1 MVFSSSEFLF
11 FFLPVVLIGYYG
23 FLRGRGA
30 RNVFL
35 TFLSLFFYGWGE
47 PWFVFVML
55 ASIAFNW
62 VCALQIDKYR
72 NGRGAKVWLTFS
84 IIGNMGL
91 LCTFKY
97 LMFILKN
104 INWAFGAHISVP
116 MIVLPIGISFFTF
129 QAMSYVIDVYRRDG
143 KVQKNFLNVCLYVSF
158 FPQLIAGPIV
168 RYQTI
173 ADEIDGR
180 VENLDDFVKGSRR
193 FMVGLGK
200 KVILANSLALLA
212 DNAFAHA
219 PGELSTG
226 AAWLG
231 AIAYL
236 WQVYY
241 DFSGYSDMAIGMGWM
256 FGFHFLENFDY
267 PMISRSITEFW
278 RRWHISL
285 GTWFRDYLFFPLG
298 GSRVKSVWRLL
309 FNMCVVWSLTG
320 LWHGADWKFLI
331 WGFGFFVFLAFE
343 RLTGLAKKL
352 DKQPLGVLYAMIVII
367 TITVMIR
374 SDSLAYAA
382 GFIGSMYGGGSVGFW
397 DVTATMYIR
406 EYGVFVALA
415 LLIGLPIGKFVKEK
429 LRVPDRAFE
438 ILSAAGLILVFV
450 VSISYIVMGGYNPF
464 IYFNF

>member
-11 FFLPVVLIGYYG
+11 FFLPIALIVY
-23 FLRGRGA
+23 FALLRKRGS

-35 TFLSLFFYGWGE
+35 TLISLFFYAWGE

-62 VCALQIDKYR
+62 LCALQIDR
-72 NGRGAKVWLTFS
+72 RRGKQSAKTWLILS
-84 IIGNMGL
+84 VIGNLGL
-91 LCTFKY
+91 LGTFKY
-97 LMFILKN
+97 LKFVLEN
-104 INWAFGAHISVP
+104 LNWAFSAHIPVP
-116 MIVLPIGISFFTF
+116 GIVLPIGISFFTF
-129 QAMSYVIDVYRRDG
+129 QALSYVIDVYRNDG
-143 KVQKNFLNVCLYVSF
+143 KVQKNFMNVCLYVSF

-180 VENLDDFVKGSRR
+180 VENMDDFLEGARR

-200 KVILANSLALLA
+200 KVILANSLALLV
-212 DNAFAHA
+212 DNAFSHA
-219 PGELSTG
+219 PGELSMG
-226 AAWLG
+226 SAWLG
-231 AIAYL
+231 AIGYL

-241 DFSGYSDMAIGMGWM
+241 DFSGYSDMAIGMGKM
-256 FGFHFLENFDY
+256 FGFHFLENFNY

-285 GTWFRDYLFFPLG
+285 GSWFRDYLFFPLG

-309 FNMCVVWSLTG
+309 FNMFVVWSLTG
-320 LWHGADWKFLI
+320 LWHGASWNYLF
-331 WGFGFFVFLAFE
+331 WGIGFFILLAFE
-343 RLTGLAKKL
+343 RLTGLSRKL
-352 DKQPLGVLYAMIVII
+352 EKHPMAVFYAMIAVI

-374 SDSLAYAA
+374 SNSLSYASSY
-382 GFIGSMYGGGSVGFW
+382 IGARYGVHSVGFW
-397 DVTATMYIR
+397 DATASMYVR

-415 LLIGLPIGKFVKEK
+415 LLIGLPIGQLVKQK
-429 LRVPDRAFE
+429 LHVPESVYE
-438 ILSAAGLILVFV
+438 IISAVGLIAVFV
-450 VSISYIVMGGYNPF
+450 ISISYIVMGGYNPF